1 MIYHLNVS
9 FAVELEP
16 KEVAQPRATLVKAK
30 EKYVCAN
37 KLVPLSMKSFKI
49 VVNVVALVQPSIQS
63 VKIVLALVIKLNRK
77 QFDSQYHQGLKM
89 ERDFVY
95 EGKVSLPKEDKGR
108 VVIFSLKSNYSRI
121 HGLKEMVRI

>member
-1 MIYHLNVS
+1 M
-9 FAVELEP
+9 ELEP

-49 VVNVVALVQPSIQS
+49 VVNVVALVLPSIQS
-63 VKIVLALVIKLNRK
+63 AKIVLALVIKLNRK
-77 QFDSQYHQGLKM
+77 QFDSQYLLVQRTG
-89 ERDFVY
+89 RDFVY
-95 EGKVSLPKEDKGR
+95 EDKVNLPKEDKGR
-108 VVIFSLKSNYSRI
+108 VEILSLKSNYSRI